1 MLTDAGPLAALI
13 DRRDQNHLS
22 AQKALTEQIK
32 DTLITTV
39 PCFTEAMHLLGRYG
53 HYEYQSHLAQMVIR
67 ESLILHNLS
76 PETNRRAFTLMRQY
90 RDRPMSYADA
100 SLIATA
106 EILRLQRIFT
116 FDSDFHFY
124 RLADGS
130 ALEVIP

>member
-1 MLTDAGPLAALI
+1 MLTDAGPLAAFI
-13 DRRDQNHLS
+13 DRRDQNHPS

-39 PCFTEAMHLLGRYG
+39 PCFTAAMHLLGRYG

-76 PETNRRAFTLMRQY
+76 PEENRRAFALMRQY

-106 EILRLQRIFT
+106 ESLRLQRIFT
-116 FDSDFHFY
+116 FDSDFRFY

-130 ALEVIP
+130 ALEIIP